1 MADESTSRP
10 TDKSHEGGWTTRAP
24 ASVPVIRFPLV
35 AINGIKTFFHNEPL
49 QYEVEVEQPDPEFA
63 KMLQQAIG
71 GAEGEMRVSLQYM
84 FQAFGVPQ
92 DKSEYRQ
99 LLMETAAEELG
110 HIEML
115 ATAVSKN
122 LQGAREHQ
130 VREARDDPVI
140 DAMLGSGQPR

>member
-10 TDKSHEGGWTTRAP
+10 TDKSHEGGRTTRAP
-24 ASVPVIRFPLV
+24 ASVLVIRFPLV

-110 HIEML
+110 RIEML

-140 DAMLGSGQPR
+140 DEMYNATS